1 MAHTSPVTDPLPKR
15 KDRAAVSDEVDSNP
29 AVPQAER
36 EEALRLA
43 EALKAWARGSVA
55 PDPWRLL
62 VQRLDT
68 EALAGLAL
76 ACISHLR
83 ERHALA
89 TQFPATRDA
98 KADERGLLI
107 DLFAKLGVDVE
118 LVHRRAREAGDLVD
132 ERGWLA
138 KVLKRQP

>member
-1 MAHTSPVTDPLPKR
+1 MTSSPSALASPQRHHSPV
-15 KDRAAVSDEVDSNP
+15 SQEVDPNP
-29 AVPQAER
+29 AVPPAER
-36 EEALRLA
+36 EAAARLA
-43 EALKAWARGSVA
+43 EALTAWTQGSVA

-68 EALAGLAL
+68 GALAGLAA
-76 ACISHLR
+76 ACIAHLR

-98 KADERGLLI
+98 KAGEREMLI
-107 DLFAKLGVDVE
+107 ELFAQLGVDVE
-118 LVHRRAREAGDLVD
+118 LVQRRAREAGDLPH